1 MVASDRRGEPPFFCP
16 FEESL
21 FPMARRAKDP
31 EKRIQS
37 LEARLEKDP
46 ASPAFFP
53 LAHLLL
59 AKERDARAEGL
70 LRQGLETFPAY
81 AAARVL
87 LGKIL
92 HSKGLFEDAV
102 IVLEAAAGLSPWN
115 IEAQRLLADS
125 YLNSG
130 DEAGAQRAR
139 AIVGMFDPLS
149 EEGRAAFGVAPAPAA
164 PAAKAD
170 RGKEETPAGEAE
182 AVPTLSL
189 AELYTSQG
197 HLDKAAGVYRRLLE
211 EDPGNDDLGEKL
223 SAVEAQIG
231 EGAAPAAAEGGEGA
245 AVELPELDEDLGA
258 DLEELMAGAEA
269 EAPPP
274 PPAPVEEEAGAE
286 SEDLDLSMLDLDAE
300 GEEAGLDLPEAE
312 APPAPVEGAEAPA
325 AAEGEDLDLSMLDL
339 DAEGEEL
346 GPESAVA
353 EAAPAAAEGGE
364 EVAVELPELDEDLG
378 ADLEELMAGAEA
390 EAPPP
395 PPAPVEDAEAP
406 PAPVEEEAG
415 AESEDLDLSMLDLDG
430 EGEELG
436 PESAVP
442 GAAGAAP
449 AAAEGGEGAAVEL
462 PELDEDLG
470 ADLEELMAG
479 EEAEAPPAP
488 VERVEAP
495 AAPAEE
501 AAGAE
506 SEDLD
511 LSMLDLDA
519 EEEELGPESAVAGAA
534 DAAAEG
540 GLDEDI
546 GAGFEM
552 LTDEEETPPAE
563 GAGPGEEPRDPIQ
576 EEFLSEELE
585 EVSPGEGAG
594 ESVEVVQPETGID
607 STLEGLVQLYVDE
620 GNFEHALDLCR
631 KSAILGGESPTLTAL
646 IRGLE
651 QKLAEDRASVPGAA
665 PSDSVSS
672 QDVVVHLEKWLR
684 TLRNRKAEPSANE
697 G

>member
-102 IVLEAAAGLSPWN
+102 IVLEAAVGLSPWN

-211 EDPGNDDLGEKL
+211 EYPGNDDLGEKL

-231 EGAAPAAAEGGEGA
+231 E
-245 AVELPELDEDLGA
+245 
-258 DLEELMAGAEA
+258 
-269 EAPPP
+269 
-274 PPAPVEEEAGAE
+274 
-286 SEDLDLSMLDLDAE
+286 
-300 GEEAGLDLPEAE
+300 
-312 APPAPVEGAEAPA
+312 
-325 AAEGEDLDLSMLDL
+325 
-339 DAEGEEL
+339 
-346 GPESAVA
+346 
-353 EAAPAAAEGGE
+353 
-364 EVAVELPELDEDLG
+364 
-378 ADLEELMAGAEA
+378 
-390 EAPPP
+390 
-395 PPAPVEDAEAP
+395 
-406 PAPVEEEAG
+406 
-415 AESEDLDLSMLDLDG
+415 
-430 EGEELG
+430 
-436 PESAVP
+436 
-442 GAAGAAP
+442 GAAP

>member
-1 MVASDRRGEPPFFCP
+1 M
-16 FEESL
+16 
-21 FPMARRAKDP
+21 
-31 EKRIQS
+31 
-37 LEARLEKDP
+37 
-46 ASPAFFP
+46 
-53 LAHLLL
+53 
-59 AKERDARAEGL
+59 
-70 LRQGLETFPAY
+70 
-81 AAARVL
+81 
-87 LGKIL
+87 
-92 HSKGLFEDAV
+92 
-102 IVLEAAAGLSPWN
+102 
-115 IEAQRLLADS
+115 
-125 YLNSG
+125 
-130 DEAGAQRAR
+130 
-139 AIVGMFDPLS
+139 
-149 EEGRAAFGVAPAPAA
+149 APAPAA

-274 PPAPVEEEAGAE
+274 PPAPVEDAEAPPAPVEEEAGAE
-286 SEDLDLSMLDLDAE
+286 SEDLDLSMLDLDAD
-300 GEEAGLDLPEAE
+300 GEEAGLDLPAE
-312 APPAPVEGAEAPA
+312 EAEAPA
-325 AAEGEDLDLSMLDL
+325 A
-339 DAEGEEL
+339 
-346 GPESAVA
+346 
-353 EAAPAAAEGGE
+353 
-364 EVAVELPELDEDLG
+364 
-378 ADLEELMAGAEA
+378 
-390 EAPPP
+390 
-395 PPAPVEDAEAP
+395 
-406 PAPVEEEAG
+406 

-442 GAAGAAP
+442 GAAGAAGATP
-449 AAAEGGEGAAVEL
+449 ATAEGGEGAAVEL

-519 EEEELGPESAVAGAA
+519 EEEELGLESAVAGAA

-631 KSAILGGESPTLTAL
+631 KSAILGGESPTLTAM

-651 QKLAEDRASVPGAA
+651 QKLAEDLASVPGAA

>member
-1 MVASDRRGEPPFFCP
+1 MSVWRGFGSIESAKGEPPFFCP

-21 FPMARRAKDP
+21 FLMARRAKDP

-59 AKERDARAEGL
+59 AKEQDARAEGL
-70 LRQGLETFPAY
+70 LRQGLEIFPAY

-102 IVLEAAAGLSPWN
+102 IELEAAARISPWN
-115 IEAQRLLADS
+115 LEAQRLLADS

-149 EEGRAAFGVAPAPAA
+149 EEGRAALGVAPAPVT
-164 PAAKAD
+164 PATKENRA
-170 RGKEETPAGEAE
+170 KEETPAPPGEAE

-197 HLDKAAGVYRRLLE
+197 HLDKAADVYRRLLE

-223 SAVEAQIG
+223 SAIEAQIG
-231 EGAAPAAAEGGEGA
+231 AGAADAAAEIDLEGLGLEGLEGEFEAAPAEGESSAQAEETAVEA

-258 DLEELMAGAEA
+258 
-269 EAPPP
+269 
-274 PPAPVEEEAGAE
+274 
-286 SEDLDLSMLDLDAE
+286 
-300 GEEAGLDLPEAE
+300 
-312 APPAPVEGAEAPA
+312 
-325 AAEGEDLDLSMLDL
+325 
-339 DAEGEEL
+339 
-346 GPESAVA
+346 
-353 EAAPAAAEGGE
+353 
-364 EVAVELPELDEDLG
+364 ELDGL
-378 ADLEELMAGAEA
+378 
-390 EAPPP
+390 
-395 PPAPVEDAEAP
+395 V
-406 PAPVEEEAG
+406 
-415 AESEDLDLSMLDLDG
+415 
-430 EGEELG
+430 
-436 PESAVP
+436 
-442 GAAGAAP
+442 
-449 AAAEGGEGAAVEL
+449 
-462 PELDEDLG
+462 
-470 ADLEELMAG
+470 AG
-479 EEAEAPPAP
+479 EEAEAT
-488 VERVEAP
+488 
-495 AAPAEE
+495 
-501 AAGAE
+501 
-506 SEDLD
+506 
-511 LSMLDLDA
+511 
-519 EEEELGPESAVAGAA
+519 
-534 DAAAEG
+534 AAAEAV
-540 GLDEDI
+540 GLDEDL

-563 GAGPGEEPRDPIQ
+563 GACPGEEPRDPIQ

-631 KSAILGGESPTLTAL
+631 KSAVLGGESPTLTAL

-651 QKLAEDRASVPGAA
+651 QKLTEDRALVPGAA
-665 PSDSVSS
+665 PSVSVSS
-672 QDVVVHLEKWLR
+672 QEVVAHLEKWLR
-684 TLRNRKAEPSANE
+684 TLQDRKAEPSAN
-697 G
+697 GG